1 MPLSYIVH
9 EVGMLRSNS
18 YLAFD
23 SGEAV
28 IIDAGDDAWKI
39 IESIQEKNLKVRAIY
54 ATHCH
59 FDHVMAVQDLRDVLG
74 CEFYIH
80 PDDAEILSR
89 MVEMTR
95 GFLGIEVPEP
105 PKPDGYIQ
113 EGERIPV
120 GGEYLTVIHTPGHSP
135 GSVCYRSDG
144 ILFSGDTL
152 FRGSIGRTDA
162 YGGDPVKILD
172 SILNKLFTL
181 PDEVAVLPGHGPP
194 TEIGWERRNNPFVG
208 ERGLLRKGRDG

>member
-1 MPLSYIVH
+1 LPLSYLVN

-18 YLAFD
+18 YLAYD

-39 IESIQEKNLKVRAIY
+39 LEAIQERSLRVRAIY

-80 PDDAEILSR
+80 PDDGEVLAK

-95 GFLGIEVPEP
+95 GFLGIEVSEP
-105 PKPDGYIQ
+105 PKPDGYIY
-113 EGERIPV
+113 EGDRIRV
-120 GGEYLTVIHTPGHSP
+120 GGETITVIHTPGHSP
-135 GSVCYRSDG
+135 GSVCYHSGG

-162 YGGDPVKILD
+162 YGGDPAKILD
-172 SILNKLFTL
+172 SIINKLFTL
-181 PDEVAVLPGHGPP
+181 PEGVAVLPGHGPS
-194 TEIGWERRNNPFVG
+194 TEIGWEKRNNPFVG
-208 ERGLLRKGRDG
+208 ERSSIRRSRDG